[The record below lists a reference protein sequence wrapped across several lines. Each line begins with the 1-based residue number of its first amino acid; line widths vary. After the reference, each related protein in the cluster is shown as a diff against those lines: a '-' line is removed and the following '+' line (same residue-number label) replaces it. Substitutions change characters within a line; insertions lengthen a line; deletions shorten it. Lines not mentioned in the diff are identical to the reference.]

1 MEMGGRAETFF
12 NTVIWVGKEEN
23 ICRQKSLPEKHFLL
37 YKIRRLV

>member
-23 ICRQKSLPEKHFLL
+23 ICRQKKPARKTFLAL
-37 YKIRRLV
+37 